1 MTIAI
6 MQPYFFPYIGYWQL
20 IHAVDVFV
28 IFDDVNYMNKGYI
41 NRNNILVR
49 GEKKLITLELIG
61 ASQNK
66 KINEIKIGRN
76 RVKLLKTIEMAY
88 SKAPHFDEVFPTI
101 KEILTHKENNLAMFL
116 YFSLMKISQTLQLNT
131 KFIFSSDIKK
141 DNHLTAQDKIIDIV
155 KNLNSTNYVNLI
167 GGQKLYDKD
176 VFSQKNIKL
185 NFIHAEPQKYRQ
197 FNDTFVPDLSII
209 DILMFNNIDEIRK
222 FLNEYELA

>member
-6 MQPYFFPYIGYWQL
+6 MQPYFFPYMGYWQL

-28 IFDDVNYMNKGYI
+28 IYDDVNYINKGYI

-49 GEKKLITLELIG
+49 REKQLITLELIG

-66 KINEIKIGRN
+66 KINEIKIGHN

-155 KNLNSTNYVNLI
+155 KNLNSTNYINLI

-222 FLNEYELA
+222 FSN